1 MLWGNHVL
9 AENEAI
15 LLADRLGKTKTFL
28 ESLQRFNTPGKLKN
42 FKESAESI
50 AEHAETL
57 KEWKSFKQLSEVVD
71 SFAEYAQYL
80 KEAQLI
86 LDENDE
92 WQSDVRDAALALR
105 NGIEDKTTRLESS
118 LSKRS

>member
-1 MLWGNHVL
+1 EKLVKSLVHDQQLVKQRLMLWGNHVL

-57 KEWKSFKQLSEVVD
+57 KEWKSFK
-71 SFAEYAQYL
+71 
-80 KEAQLI
+80 
-86 LDENDE
+86 
-92 WQSDVRDAALALR
+92 
-105 NGIEDKTTRLESS
+105 
-118 LSKRS
+118 